1 MNCSNCNKK
10 FENGWNYCAY
20 CGEEKRGFFRNPFKG
35 FSNKLFMKSFDKMF
49 KQVFDSFS
57 FNDENFSFGDSKNF
71 VIKMSNLDGG
81 GTPDIK
87 VYDES
92 AKIPVSEHVISE
104 PVLKKSGRALKNVE
118 EPEASVRGVGN
129 SVFVELKIP
138 HVKSINDVEII
149 KLGESIEVR
158 AFGRGKSYFK
168 VISVPDE
175 SKILKKELRGGK
187 LFVEIG

>member
-1 MNCSNCNKK
+1 MNCSNCSKK
-10 FENGWNYCAY
+10 FEKGWNYCPH

-49 KQVFDSFS
+49 KQVFDSF
-57 FNDENFSFGDSKNF
+57 NEDNFSMGDSKNF
-71 VIKMSNLDGG
+71 VIKMSNLE

-87 VYDES
+87 VYDNNS
-92 AKIPVSEHVISE
+92 KMKVPVSK
-104 PVLKKSGRALKNVE
+104 PVVRKTGRVLKNVE
-118 EPEASVRGVGN
+118 EPEASVSGVGN

-138 HVKSINDVEII
+138 SVKSINDVEIT

-158 AFGRGKSYFK
+158 AFGKDKSYFK
-168 VISVPDE
+168 VISVPDA
-175 SKILKKELRGGK
+175 SKILKKEFRDGK